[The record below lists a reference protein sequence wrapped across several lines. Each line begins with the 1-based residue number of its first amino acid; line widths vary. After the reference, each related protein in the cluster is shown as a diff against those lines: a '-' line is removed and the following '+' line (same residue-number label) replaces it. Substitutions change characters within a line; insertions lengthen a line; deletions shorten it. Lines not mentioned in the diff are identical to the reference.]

1 MILLAFVSPL
11 MVLGLSLLQTYLH
24 VFQLSPLLGF
34 VIAFTVIPLT
44 MDGIVLI
51 LGALK
56 TKLANKQKAERMNSM
71 LGKDL
76 EASSL
81 PIGLIRFRSPTATMW
96 RQEFSIGFNP
106 LNAIVSKH
114 FTQHPLQDVK
124 HQEIEST
131 PGVMRYV
138 ISYADVGNLGEV
150 CIEELPNRTRLS
162 IKHPFDDE
170 PIGWDQ
176 EQRHLIQSQ
185 PDRDSKKKKIYE
197 IAHLRTAQSEYI
209 QGLQEWV
216 FSVFL
221 KNFLNDP
228 NIKQNTF
235 REGFMRKR
243 IVFRRVECGE
253 TDLPMGRN
261 NAPADKTVCI
271 FQFDVVDTL
280 LVGEPEERDST
291 KEYKIEVEI
300 NVELL
305 LCWNLVDKNEGD
317 LIKVLFHYARRY
329 IEQKIKDG
337 TLMDR
342 EKLLLSDKEYHEG
355 QCPLDI
361 SRIPD
366 PIGFT
371 TDIEVDEQQNA
382 ISARSAVIFTAL
394 PVEYKAVRAHLTNLQ
409 EETHPKGTVYEIGEF
424 SSENHSWKV
433 VIVEIGMGNPRAA
446 MEAER
451 AIGHFQPDVVFF
463 VGVAGGIK
471 DVRLGDVVAATK
483 IYDYESGK
491 DEEIFKPRPNLRDST
506 YPMEQR
512 ARAEARKG
520 NWIGRIKESYAISR
534 PNAFIGPIA
543 AGPKVVASTRSTTY
557 KFIQTHNSD
566 ALVVEMEGFGFLD
579 AVHANLGVEALV
591 IRGVSDLIDSKSEA
605 DASGN
610 QETAAQN
617 ASAFAFEV
625 LANFV
630 ISGETPTSQ
639 KDLPQLSLSTD
650 IDFSPPT
657 PAEKR
662 AGARRSWFIKLRIE
676 NKGQVPAKN
685 CFGRLLKVLSEDSR
699 HLKQFDSLTLYWSR
713 QDRPDNYRQLDIREA
728 GDFKYLDIAQVKEA
742 ESVLTLR
749 VVIPNRH
756 RLVKPAGHIGRPEDL
771 PPGTY
776 YVRIAI
782 YADNASIEPTWF
794 KIKWEDD
801 YSIEPYP
808 CSIEVEE
815 PSFTKQ

>member
-1 MILLAFVSPL
+1 V
-11 MVLGLSLLQTYLH
+11 H
-24 VFQLSPLLGF
+24 
-34 VIAFTVIPLT
+34 
-44 MDGIVLI
+44 
-51 LGALK
+51 K
-56 TKLANKQKAERMNSM
+56 T
-71 LGKDL
+71 
-76 EASSL
+76 
-81 PIGLIRFRSPTATMW
+81 
-96 RQEFSIGFNP
+96 
-106 LNAIVSKH
+106 
-114 FTQHPLQDVK
+114 
-124 HQEIEST
+124 
-131 PGVMRYV
+131 
-138 ISYADVGNLGEV
+138 
-150 CIEELPNRTRLS
+150 
-162 IKHPFDDE
+162 
-170 PIGWDQ
+170 
-176 EQRHLIQSQ
+176 
-185 PDRDSKKKKIYE
+185 
-197 IAHLRTAQSEYI
+197 
-209 QGLQEWV
+209 
-216 FSVFL
+216 
-221 KNFLNDP
+221 
-228 NIKQNTF
+228 
-235 REGFMRKR
+235 
-243 IVFRRVECGE
+243 IVFHTVVRLR
-253 TDLPMGRN
+253 
-261 NAPADKTVCI
+261 ADYPIDNTEYG
-271 FQFDVVDTL
+271 FYFDVVDAS
-280 LVGEPEERDST
+280 LVGEPEERASAA
-291 KEYKIEVEI
+291 KHKIKVGI
-300 NVELL
+300 TYELL
-305 LCWNLVDKNEGD
+305 INWRLVDTSEDD
-317 LIKVLFHYARRY
+317 LVKVLFHYARKY
-329 IEQKIKDG
+329 VGQKIKDG
-337 TLMDR
+337 TLTDY
-342 EKLLLSDKEYHEG
+342 EELLLSTKEHREG
-355 QCPLDI
+355 QCPLDT

-366 PIGFT
+366 PVGFT
-371 TDIEVDEQQNA
+371 ADIEVDQQQNA
-382 ISARSAVIFTAL
+382 ISVRSAVILTAL
-394 PVEYKAVRAHLTNLQ
+394 SVEYKAVRAHLIDLQ
-409 EETHPKGTVYEIGEF
+409 EETHPQGTVYERGKF
-424 SSENHSWKV
+424 SSVAPSWEV
-433 VIVEIGMGNPRAA
+433 GIVEIGMGNPRAA

-451 AIGHFQPDVVFF
+451 AIRHFQPDVVFF

-471 DVRLGDVVAATK
+471 DVGLGDVVAATK
-483 IYDYESGK
+483 IYEYESGK
-491 DEEIFKPRPNLRDST
+491 DEEIFRPRPNVWNST
-506 YPMEQR
+506 YRMEQR

-520 NWIGRIKESYAISR
+520 NWLQRVEGSR
-534 PNAFIGPIA
+534 ATSRANAFIGPIA

-557 KFIQTHNSD
+557 KFIQTHYSD

-749 VVIPNRH
+749 FVIPNGH
-756 RLVKPAGHIGRPEDL
+756 RLVKPAGHIGRPENL

-794 KIKWEDD
+794 KVEWEDD

-808 CSIEVEE
+808 CSIGVED
-815 PSFTKQ
+815 PSLPKQ